1 MSWIMADIPGFSWI
15 LLLLA
20 RDLLC
25 QILAHNMKVHG
36 IVICSY
42 CIITGKVDTLTYMPF
57 LLSDDSMSQI

>member
-1 MSWIMADIPGFSWI
+1 MSWIMADIPGFSWN
-15 LLLLA
+15 LLLA
-20 RDLLC
+20 RGLLC
-25 QILAHNMKVHG
+25 QILAHNMKVYG